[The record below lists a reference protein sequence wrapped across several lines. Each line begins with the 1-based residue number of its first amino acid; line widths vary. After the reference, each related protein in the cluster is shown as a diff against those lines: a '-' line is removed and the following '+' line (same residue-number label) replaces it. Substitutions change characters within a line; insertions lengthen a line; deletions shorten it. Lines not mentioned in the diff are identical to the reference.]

1 MSLYVYIRIYFIL
14 FYMVSKDTWGP
25 ATWTLFHTLA
35 EKINDEHFNETK
47 KDIFSFI
54 KRICFNLPCPD
65 CAAHATQIISK
76 VNSDSF
82 QNKQQLKMFLLSF
95 HNSVN
100 ARTGKRP
107 FTVEEL
113 NARYARANTFV
124 VVPHFIKVFS
134 HRNTNVRLLVNS
146 FHKDLLIKDFI
157 KWMRENATKFR
168 K

>member
-1 MSLYVYIRIYFIL
+1 MA
-14 FYMVSKDTWGP
+14 SKDTWGP

-35 EKINDEHFNETK
+35 EKIKDENFNETK
-47 KDIFSFI
+47 KELFSFI

-82 QNKQQLKMFLLSF
+82 ATKEHLKMFLLNF

-100 ARTGKRP
+100 TRTGKRP
-107 FTVEEL
+107 FTVEEM
-113 NARYARANTFV
+113 NSRYSRANTFA
-124 VVPHFIKVFS
+124 VVPHFIHVFS
-134 HRNTNVRLLVNS
+134 HRVANVRLLINS

-157 KWMRENATKFR
+157 KWMRENASKFKR
-168 K
+168 